1 MKLVKRI
8 FDSCFLLEPDIY
20 TDNRGFFYEFFNAA
34 KFKEVTGLD
43 TVFVQDNLAKSKYGV
58 LRGFHFQKPPYE
70 QAKLVSTIKG
80 EILDVIVDIRPGSP
94 TFLQHFS
101 VRINEQNRYQLYI
114 PRGFAHAYLSLAGET
129 YVYYKTDNFYRPEAD
144 AGFRFND
151 PQVNFQWPLSVDEM
165 IISGKDQNLPFIKDL
180 FG

>member
-8 FDSCFLLEPDIY
+8 FDSSFLLQPEIY
-20 TDNRGFFYEFFNAA
+20 TDNRGFFYEFFNARR
-34 KFKEVTGLD
+34 FKEVTGLD
-43 TVFVQDNLAKSKYGV
+43 TVFVQDNLAGSKYGV

-70 QAKLVSTIKG
+70 QAKLISVIKG

-94 TFLQHFS
+94 TFLKHFS
-101 VRINEQNRYQLYI
+101 VIINDQNRYQLFI

-129 YVYYKTDNFYRPEAD
+129 YVYYKTDNFYNPRAD
-144 AGFRFND
+144 AGFRFDD
-151 PQVNFQWPLSVDEM
+151 PQINFQWPLPVDEL

-180 FG
+180 TG